1 MRKTGIFG
9 GSFNP
14 VHNGHIHL
22 AQSVMQQLE
31 FDRIILMPAN
41 IPPHKQYD
49 DYIDGSDRLEM
60 CRLASEGIQGIEV
73 SDWEISQ
80 NNISY
85 SYNTVMHFRET
96 CPGDKLYL
104 LAGSDMLLSFDTW
117 FRYRDILAEA
127 ALAIVSREKND
138 SLQLASK
145 KHELEKYGEII
156 IVNAEPLVI
165 SSTQIRKSI
174 KNHQSSTIYKAKK
187 IIRRIDLF
195 RLFLLLNL

>member
-31 FDRIILMPAN
+31 LDRIILMPAN

-49 DYIDGSDRLEM
+49 DYIDGADRLEM
-60 CRLASEGIQGIEV
+60 CRLASEGINGIEV
-73 SDWEISQ
+73 SGWEISQ

-85 SYNTVMHFRET
+85 SYNTVMHFRKI
-96 CPGDKLYL
+96 CPDDRLYL

-127 ALAIVSREKND
+127 VLTIVSREKND
-138 SLQLASK
+138 SLLLASK
-145 KHELEKYGEII
+145 KHELEKYGKII
-156 IVNAEPLVI
+156 IVKAEPVVI
-165 SSTQIRKSI
+165 SSTQIRESI
-174 KNHQSSTIYKAKK
+174 KNHQFYSCYLNKK
-187 IIRRIDLF
+187 VVQYIKQKKLYVE
-195 RLFLLLNL
+195 

>member
-22 AQSVMQQLE
+22 AKSVMKQLE
-31 FDRIILMPAN
+31 LDRIILMPAN

-49 DYIDGSDRLEM
+49 DYIDAADRLNM
-60 CRLASEGIQGIEV
+60 CRLATEDTEGIEV
-73 SDWEISQ
+73 SSWEIEQ

-85 SYNTVMHFRET
+85 SYNTVMHFRQVF
-96 CPGDKLYL
+96 PDDRIYL

-117 FRYRDILAEA
+117 FRYREILSEA
-127 ALAIVSREKND
+127 VLVVVSREKND
-138 SLQLASK
+138 ISGLVSK

-156 IVNAEPLVI
+156 IVNAEPVVI

-174 KNHQSSTIYKAKK
+174 KNHQFYSCYLDKK
-187 IIRRIDLF
+187 VVQYIKQKKLYGR
-195 RLFLLLNL
+195 

>member
-22 AQSVMQQLE
+22 AQSVMKQLE
-31 FDRIILMPAN
+31 LDRIILMPAN

-49 DYIDGSDRLEM
+49 DYIDAADRLQM
-60 CRLASEGIQGIEV
+60 CRLATEDTDGIEV
-73 SDWEISQ
+73 SSWEIEQ

-85 SYNTVMHFRET
+85 SYNTVMHFRQVL
-96 CPGDKLYL
+96 PDDRIYL

-117 FRYRDILAEA
+117 FKYREILSEA
-127 ALAIVSREKND
+127 VLVIVSREKND
-138 SLQLASK
+138 ISRLVSK

-156 IVNAEPLVI
+156 IINAEPVVI

-174 KNHQSSTIYKAKK
+174 KNHQFYSCYLDKK
-187 IIRRIDLF
+187 VVQYIKQKKLYGK
-195 RLFLLLNL
+195 

>member
-31 FDRIILMPAN
+31 LDRIILMPAN

-73 SDWEISQ
+73 SGWEISQ

-96 CPGDKLYL
+96 CPDDRLYL

-127 ALAIVSREKND
+127 ALAVVSREKND
-138 SLQLASK
+138 SLQLVSK

-156 IVNAEPLVI
+156 IVNAEPVVI

-174 KNHQSSTIYKAKK
+174 KNHQFYSCYLDKK
-187 IIRRIDLF
+187 VVQYIKQKKLYGE
-195 RLFLLLNL
+195 

>member
-22 AQSVMQQLE
+22 AECVMKQLE
-31 FDRIILMPAN
+31 LDRIILMPAN

-49 DYIDGSDRLEM
+49 DYADAADRLNM
-60 CRLASEGIQGIEV
+60 CRLAAEDTDGIEV
-73 SDWEISQ
+73 SSWEIEQ

-85 SYNTVMHFRET
+85 SYNTVIHFRQIF
-96 CPGDKLYL
+96 PDDRIYL

-117 FRYRDILAEA
+117 FKYREILSEA
-127 ALAIVSREKND
+127 ALVIVSREKND
-138 SLQLASK
+138 ISRLVSK

-156 IVNAEPLVI
+156 IVNAEPVVI

-174 KNHQSSTIYKAKK
+174 KNHQFYSCYLDKK
-187 IIRRIDLF
+187 VVQYIKQKKLYGK
-195 RLFLLLNL
+195 